1 MDYDAIRDFID
12 RIAATI
18 KEFYALLSK
27 FVSDMK
33 NKTLEFNTD
42 HTVNYPDDYAD

>member
-1 MDYDAIRDFID
+1 MDYNAIRDFID

-18 KEFYALLSK
+18 KEFYKLLSD
-27 FVSDMK
+27 FVNGIK

-42 HTVNYPDDYAD
+42 HTVNYPDDYEG